1 MVFERLYLS
10 GERNVRRLMQQ
21 ADISE
26 RTVYNYRA
34 KLDRGE
40 FGAESA
46 ETQSNQIYSDA
57 TTLIRPTTRH

>member
-1 MVFERLYLS
+1 MVFERLYLD
-10 GERNVRRLMQQ
+10 GERNVHRLMQQ

-40 FGAESA
+40 SGAESA
-46 ETQSNQIYSDA
+46 ETQSNQIYSYG